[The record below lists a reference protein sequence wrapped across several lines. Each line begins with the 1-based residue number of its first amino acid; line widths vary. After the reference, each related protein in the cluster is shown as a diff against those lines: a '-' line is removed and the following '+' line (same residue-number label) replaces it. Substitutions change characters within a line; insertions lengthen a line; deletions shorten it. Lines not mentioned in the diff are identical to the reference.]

1 MKLRGRPAELNRG
14 RRRWKRLCAR
24 GSNRRPSRGRS
35 ASPLDSMR
43 TVAHAI
49 AAASQLLPG
58 VAAPDGQSDPRW
70 QAIIRVAEFASSN
83 PDEVWQF
90 AALWGSHSD
99 PDIRAAVAT
108 CIVEHLLEADFSS
121 TFPRVAALARANS
134 NFALTVRLCWEF
146 GEARLP
152 QNARALADLKN
163 ELKHAV

>member
-1 MKLRGRPAELNRG
+1 M
-14 RRRWKRLCAR
+14 CAR
-24 GSNRRPSRGRS
+24 SPCPTWSSGPST
-35 ASPLDSMR
+35 SPLDSMW

-58 VAAPDGQSDPRW
+58 VAAPDRQTDPRW

-152 QNARALADLKN
+152 QNASALAELKK